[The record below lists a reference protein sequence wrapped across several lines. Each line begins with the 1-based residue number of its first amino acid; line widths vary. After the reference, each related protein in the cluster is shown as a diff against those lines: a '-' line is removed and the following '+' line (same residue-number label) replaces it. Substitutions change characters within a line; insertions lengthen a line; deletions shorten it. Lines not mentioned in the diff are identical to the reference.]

1 VTIAPH
7 AAPTH
12 LVHVRQDPA
21 AFVARAEALCAARGL
36 RLTELRKAAVLALAR
51 SHLPL
56 GAYDLAEAMSAGGR
70 RVSPI
75 SVYRSLDFLIEI
87 GLVHRIATRNAY
99 VACEH
104 AHGLDETV
112 VFLICRSCGGVD
124 EATSPALDHS
134 LQVTAA
140 SSGFKPRHRVVELEG
155 ECADCQK
162 TPAAEAAA

>member
-1 VTIAPH
+1 MGSLRLDH
-7 AAPTH
+7 PTH
-12 LVHVRQDPA
+12 HGIGPLA
-21 AFVARAEALCAARGL
+21 AGLVARAQALCAAQGRS
-36 RLTELRKAAVLALAR
+36 LTELRRRVVEVLGD
-51 SHLPL
+51 SPVPL
-56 GAYDLAEAMSAGGR
+56 GAYEVAERMSVDRR

-75 SVYRSLDFLIEI
+75 SVYRSLEFLIEI

-124 EATSPALDHS
+124 EATSSALDHS
-134 LQVTAA
+134 LQATAA

-162 TPAAEAAA
+162 TAAVAEAAA

>member
-1 VTIAPH
+1 MTID
-7 AAPTH
+7 AASAHPVPARH
-12 LVHVRQDPA
+12 DAA
-21 AFVARAEALCAARGL
+21 AFVARAEALCAGRGL
-36 RLTELRKAAVLALAR
+36 RLTELRRSAVLALAQ
-51 SHLPL
+51 SQTPL
-56 GAYDLAEAMSAGGR
+56 GAYDLAERMSQGQR

-75 SVYRSLDFLIEI
+75 SVYRSLEFLIEI

-124 EATSPALDHS
+124 EATSPALDRS
-134 LQVTAA
+134 LEVTAA
-140 SSGFKPRHRVVELEG
+140 SNGFRPRHRIVELEG

-162 TPAAEAAA
+162 TATTAVALA